1 MRIMGSRSA
10 NLYKRSLAA
19 KQLEAYADLCEVME
33 EFSALRA
40 EHAKKQARLAGFDE
54 ILSDGKAPKQP
65 NVVDSLMKKYIPYA
79 VENGTSF
86 LTDPDFIAK
95 ETDGLSEA
103 ELDRLSECFR
113 KYSRFSDIHSSF
125 RDAESAFDS
134 CLSKTKK
141 GEVVINKK
149 NLKAYQEAVKAGRFS
164 KAVSKFDSNFEKH
177 SRTYIGHEHYKIA
190 TKSLARIALT
200 HPEMVDRESFKRIS
214 PGTYDANIKGVYRE
228 KAKDPKKT
236 YEALSEYED
245 KVPGKLKE
253 ALYTHTLGK
262 RFTGDAKQIR
272 KVIATFLIAA
282 AIVGATIPAAQ
293 YSQNYNSVTVQ
304 NAQEQ
309 GYDLYISQETKDQLR
324 LAEETLEAMKDSKD
338 FPSVDELKGLNN
350 LIDNN
355 MNLIIGDLAT
365 RAVLDAKPDWKVN
378 KVKTAYN
385 DYAAKD
391 GDPSNSVTIEYV
403 DEKGNTQTTVVTNF
417 SNPNLLHSIAQA
429 FDGKNTTLEET
440 FDSER
445 AYDREFFDLLDVY
458 TSSSNVTDRAEALNA
473 IYQYFDS
480 HIDAQ
485 NIVGAKGMVFKD
497 GWFFDRLHLN
507 LSNKKEI
514 QEAAGKAAGK
524 TTDNTSTVKDTS
536 GREFDD

>member
-40 EHAKKQARLAGFDE
+40 EHARKQARLAGFDE

-103 ELDRLSECFR
+103 EFDRLSECFR

-125 RDAESAFDS
+125 RDAEAAFNN
-134 CLSKTKK
+134 CVANKK
-141 GEVVINKK
+141 GELVIRKK
-149 NLKAYQEAVKAGRFS
+149 ELKAYQEAVKAGRFS
-164 KAVSKFDSNFEKH
+164 KAVSKFESNFEKH
-177 SRTYIGHEHYKIA
+177 SRTYIGHEHYKIT
-190 TKSLARIALT
+190 TKSLSRIALT
-200 HPEMVDRESFKRIS
+200 HPEMVDRESFKRIT

-228 KAKDPKKT
+228 KSKDPKKT

-262 RFTGDAKQIR
+262 RFTGQSIKKLLLTGA
-272 KVIATFLIAA
+272 VILMVAA
-282 AIVGATIPAAQ
+282 PVIHGAQ
-293 YSQNYNSVTVQ
+293 YSQDYAAVTIK
-304 NAQEQ
+304 NAEEQ
-309 GYDLYISQETKDQLR
+309 GYDLYISNETKAQLKQ
-324 LAEETLEAMKDSKD
+324 AEKTLEEMKKSKD
-338 FPSVDELKGLNN
+338 FPSVEELKGLNN
-350 LIDNN
+350 LIDDN

-365 RAVLDAKPDWKVN
+365 RAVLDARPDWKVN
-378 KVKTAYN
+378 KVKTGYN

-391 GDPSNSVTIEYV
+391 GEPSNSVTIEYV

-417 SNPNLLHSIAQA
+417 SNPNLLHGIAQA
-429 FDGKNTTLEET
+429 FDGENTTLEET
-440 FDSER
+440 FYSER
-445 AYDREFFDLLDVY
+445 AYDREFFDLLEVY

-473 IYQYFDS
+473 IYQYFGS
-480 HIDAQ
+480 NIDAQ

-497 GWFFDRLHLN
+497 GWLSDRLHLN

-514 QEAAGKAAGK
+514 QEAAGKN
-524 TTDNTSTVKDTS
+524 TTSTVKDT
-536 GREFDD
+536 GERDLDD

>member
-65 NVVDSLMKKYIPYA
+65 NVIDSLMKKYIPYA

-103 ELDRLSECFR
+103 EFDRLSECFR
-113 KYSRFSDIHSSF
+113 KYSHFSDIHSSF
-125 RDAESAFDS
+125 RDAEAAFNN
-134 CLSKTKK
+134 CVANKK
-141 GEVVINKK
+141 GELVIRKK
-149 NLKAYQEAVKAGRFS
+149 ELKTYQEAVKAGRFS

-200 HPEMVDRESFKRIS
+200 HPEMLERESFKRIT

-228 KAKDPKKT
+228 KSKDPKKT

-262 RFTGDAKQIR
+262 RFTGDAKSIK
-272 KVIATFLIAA
+272 KVMATVLLAA
-282 AIVGATIPAAQ
+282 AIAGATIPAAQ
-293 YSQNYNSVTVQ
+293 YSQNYSAVTVQ
-304 NAQEQ
+304 NAEEK
-309 GYDLYISQETKDQLR
+309 GFNLYVSQATQDQLE
-324 LAEETLEAMKDSKD
+324 LARKTLDAMKESKD
-338 FPSVDELKGLNN
+338 FPSVEELKGLNN
-350 LIDNN
+350 LIDDN

-365 RAVLDAKPDWKVN
+365 RAVEDAKPEWKVN
-378 KVKTAYN
+378 KVKTGYN
-385 DYAAKD
+385 DYAAKT

-403 DEKGNTQTTVVTNF
+403 DEDGNTQTTVVTNF
-417 SNPNLLHSIAQA
+417 SNPNLLHGIAQA
-429 FDGKNTTLEET
+429 FDGENTTLDET
-440 FDSER
+440 FSSER
-445 AYDREFFDLLDVY
+445 AYDKEFFDLLEVY
-458 TSSSNVTDRAEALNA
+458 TNSSSVTDRAEALNA
-473 IYQYFDS
+473 IYDYYDI

-485 NIVGAKGMVFKD
+485 DIVAAKGMVFKD
-497 GWFFDRLHLN
+497 GWFSDRLHLN

-514 QEAAGKAAGK
+514 QEAAAGDSGKAS
-524 TTDNTSTVKDTS
+524 TSTVKDTG
-536 GREFDD
+536 GRDFDD